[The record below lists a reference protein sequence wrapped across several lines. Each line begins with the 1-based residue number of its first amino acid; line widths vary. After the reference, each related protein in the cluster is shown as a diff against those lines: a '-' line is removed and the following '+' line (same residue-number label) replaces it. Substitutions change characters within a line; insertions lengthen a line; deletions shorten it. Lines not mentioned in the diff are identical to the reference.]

1 MAGVIQLAWRNLGRN
16 RRRTVITGLAMAVGI
31 SLSVVSYG
39 LTDGTL
45 VELLN
50 SLTGFDL
57 GHVQIHN
64 PAYPKKRRM
73 RDTIPDYQD
82 VITKVRAES
91 GVRAAGPRLYGY
103 ALLSA
108 DRHSEGAEL
117 AGVDPAVEPNITTLS
132 AKISKGRYLEPE
144 PTPWPRGRALTAAEK
159 AEDQKM
165 TAAAEDEAIAEI
177 DALAAEP
184 DETQAPESASA
195 IKEQS
200 RQLALIQS
208 PPPERP
214 PRVIIGSGMA
224 KVLGVGVGDH
234 LHATG
239 YAVNGTSEDVELE
252 IIGVFRTGTPAF
264 DRSRVYMHIHDLQ
277 RFTHL
282 YDKAHEIA
290 MVTDSPANAGAL
302 AARLRK
308 EMAGRDLLIQSW
320 AEMRPDIKQMMD
332 LSEVSMAIMV
342 FIILFVATLGVVNTM
357 LMAVFERTR
366 ELGVLKAIGMSGFR
380 IVRLIVAE
388 TLFMVL
394 ASSVVGTGAGLL
406 MDWYLVEYGVHLNIS
421 DSMSVGGVGLNPVLH
436 GAITPTGVLAPT
448 LILAATCLVASLYPA
463 IRAARLAPAVGMRD
477 V

>member
-1 MAGVIQLAWRNLGRN
+1 MANVFQLAWRNLGRN
-16 RRRTVITGLAMAVGI
+16 RRRTMITGLAMSVGI
-31 SLSVVSYG
+31 SLSVVAYG

-45 VELLN
+45 VELLK

-73 RDTIPDYQD
+73 RDTIPDYPE
-82 VITKVRAES
+82 VIARVRAES

-108 DRHSEGAEL
+108 DKHSEGAEI
-117 AGVDPAVEPNITTLS
+117 AGVDPAVEPKITTL
-132 AKISKGRYLEPE
+132 ATKISKGRYLDPE

-165 TAAAEDEAIAEI
+165 TTAAEDEAIAEI
-177 DALAAEP
+177 DALADEP
-184 DETQAPESASA
+184 DQTSAPESATT
-195 IKEQS
+195 IQDQS

-214 PRVIIGSGMA
+214 PRVIIGAGMA
-224 KVLGVGVGDH
+224 KVLGVGVGDT

-264 DRSRVYMHIHDLQ
+264 DRSRVYMHVHDLQ

-282 YDKAHEIA
+282 YGQAHEIA
-290 MVTDSPANAGAL
+290 MVTDSPAHANGL

-308 EMAGRDLLIQSW
+308 DLAGRDLLIQSW
-320 AEMRPDIKQMMD
+320 AELRPDIKQMMD

-394 ASSVVGTGAGLL
+394 AAALVGTAAGLL
-406 MDWYLVEYGVHLNIS
+406 MDWYLVEHGVHLNIS
-421 DSMSVGGVGLNPVLH
+421 DSMSVGGVGLQPVLH

-448 LILAATCLVASLYPA
+448 LILAATCFVASLYPA